1 VLVLERAPRIDP
13 IGAGLTLFA
22 NAMSALDRLGMRDAV
37 AAQGAPAKR
46 SAILTSE
53 GRELAQ
59 VPQDLL
65 EGTIAIHRAD
75 LQRELAAAAGELRL
89 GAEITA
95 VEQHADG
102 VVVRGGDGSKERGDL
117 LVGADGLSSVIR
129 SAIADVR
136 PRYAGYTAWRG
147 VSPVPVGSGRLT
159 ESWGVGERF
168 GLVDIGRGRTYWF
181 ATKNAPEGQ
190 PDEPEGKKAEI
201 LRRFAGWHDPIAA
214 IADSVD
220 EGAILRNDVYYLE
233 PLPRWSEGRVVLVGD
248 AAHATTPGR
257 RPGRG
262 PGHGGC
268 RRAQRPVRT
277 ERRPRGRARRVRGD
291 PAAADGG
298 RAKAVT
304 SRRQGR
310 PACEPTRLAI
320 EERHRPPAARPGSAP
335 PAGAA
340 RSLRAVT
347 PPPRS
352 LTQWQTARAMALG
365 SLRSRLMR
373 TCGLAARRTADSM
386 RCNPGGTLTAVN
398 PYPADGND
406 GVMNEARSDAD
417 LLARGGDEPE
427 LIGIL
432 FDRYFTV
439 IHRYLERRIGAEGAD
454 ELSAEVFR
462 VAFEQR
468 RRFLALQE
476 SALPWLYGVATN
488 LLLKH
493 WRRERRHLRALARF
507 RATSDRGNPAL
518 EGAEERL
525 DARSARTQLLGALA
539 SLPQGDRDVVVLIA
553 WEELSYEEV
562 AAALAIP
569 VGTVR
574 SRLNRARRT
583 LRERLGVNGNEPVSI
598 ACGPQGE
605 TR

>member
-1 VLVLERAPRIDP
+1 VRVIVVGGGIAGLSAAIGLRRSGHGVLVLERAPRIDP

-22 NAMSALDRLGMRDAV
+22 NAMSALDRLGIRDAV

-75 LQRELAAAAGELRL
+75 LQRELAAAAGEVRL

-248 AAHATTPGR
+248 AAHATTPGVGQGAAQAMEDAVVLSDRFARSGDLAAALGEYEAIR
-257 RPGRG
+257 RPRTEAVLKLSRRADRAAQLASPLGWRLRNAIVRLQ
-262 PGHGGC
+262 PD
-268 RRAQRPVRT
+268 RAQRRQLEPLVR
-277 ERRPRGRARRVRGD
+277 
-291 PAAADGG
+291 
-298 RAKAVT
+298 
-304 SRRQGR
+304 
-310 PACEPTRLAI
+310 
-320 EERHRPPAARPGSAP
+320 
-335 PAGAA
+335 
-340 RSLRAVT
+340 
-347 PPPRS
+347 
-352 LTQWQTARAMALG
+352 
-365 SLRSRLMR
+365 
-373 TCGLAARRTADSM
+373 
-386 RCNPGGTLTAVN
+386 
-398 PYPADGND
+398 Y
-406 GVMNEARSDAD
+406 
-417 LLARGGDEPE
+417 E
-427 LIGIL
+427 L
-432 FDRYFTV
+432 
-439 IHRYLERRIGAEGAD
+439 
-454 ELSAEVFR
+454 
-462 VAFEQR
+462 
-468 RRFLALQE
+468 
-476 SALPWLYGVATN
+476 
-488 LLLKH
+488 
-493 WRRERRHLRALARF
+493 
-507 RATSDRGNPAL
+507 
-518 EGAEERL
+518 
-525 DARSARTQLLGALA
+525 
-539 SLPQGDRDVVVLIA
+539 
-553 WEELSYEEV
+553 
-562 AAALAIP
+562 
-569 VGTVR
+569 
-574 SRLNRARRT
+574 
-583 LRERLGVNGNEPVSI
+583 
-598 ACGPQGE
+598 
-605 TR
+605 